1 MHSTSTIASKAK
13 RFISLAWMELRTI
26 LAKLHFTYDLKLQND
41 NLDWQRD
48 SEMYTLWK
56 KPELKVKVMHKGNQ

>member
-1 MHSTSTIASKAK
+1 
-13 RFISLAWMELRTI
+13 MELRTI